1 VASMYQ
7 GLGYDLQVPVQAVAA
22 AGLFVSLASFLRR
35 PTQSGVPQVDSLGQV
50 DATPADY
57 VSVGDMTNIPCM
69 LAVYSPYRPNIA
81 GVVRKVESFEDLAE
95 RHLLLN
101 GYYTDILRSD
111 LVNVDGVIYQIQSGA
126 EWDSQHTMTRLAVR
140 TFTQ

>member
-1 VASMYQ
+1 MYQ
-7 GLGYDLQVPVQAVAA
+7 GLAFDLKVPEKAVAV
-22 AGLFVSLASFLRR
+22 AGLFVSLASFIRR
-35 PTQSGVPQVDSLGQV
+35 PTQSGAPKVDSLGQV

-57 VSVGDMTNIPCM
+57 VAIPGMSNIPCM
-69 LAVYSPYRPNIA
+69 LAVQSTYRPNMD
-81 GVVRKVESFEDLAE
+81 GVLRKVDSFDVLAL

-101 GYYTDILRSD
+101 GYYTNILRSD

-140 TFTQ
+140 TYTQ